1 MAIIN
6 QNQWDEF
13 LGRFPDAHILQTS
26 RWGEFKKAFG
36 WLPLYVQNQDSG
48 AQILFRQLPLGLT
61 VAYIPKGPIGMDW
74 GALLP
79 DIENICRR
87 RRAIVIYIE
96 PDTWQDDSPI
106 LTQKLPRYKPSSISI
121 QPRRTITLSLEGG
134 EEEWL
139 QRMKQKTRYNI
150 RLAEKK
156 GVIIA
161 KSTDLV
167 AFNELMQVT
176 GERDQFG
183 VHQESYYRA
192 AYELFH
198 PDGLCELFMA
208 VYENRPLAAI
218 MVFKRGRRAWYFY
231 GASDENERNR
241 MPTYLLQWE
250 AMRWAAEA
258 GCMEYD
264 LWGVPDQ
271 DEDTLEAKF
280 ADHSDGL
287 WGVYRFKRGFGGQLK
302 RTAGVYERILQPGIF
317 QLYSFAI
324 RMRKKGMAG

>member
-13 LGRFPDAHILQTS
+13 LGSFPDAHLLQTS
-26 RWGEFKKAFG
+26 RWGDFKKAFG
-36 WLPLYVQNQDSG
+36 WQPLYVQNQNSG
-48 AQILFRQLPLGLT
+48 AQILFRPLPLGLT
-61 VAYIPKGPIGMDW
+61 IAYIPKGPVGLDW
-74 GALLP
+74 SALLP
-79 DIENICRR
+79 EIENICRR
-87 RRAIVIYIE
+87 RRAIVIYVE
-96 PDTWQDDSPI
+96 PDAWQDDSPI
-106 LTQKLPRYKPSSISI
+106 LAQKLTKYKPASISI
-121 QPRRTITLSLEGG
+121 QPRRTITLSLEGR
-134 EEEWL
+134 EEDWL

-161 KSTDLV
+161 KSSDLA
-167 AFNELMQVT
+167 AFNDLMQVT

-183 VHQESYYRA
+183 VHQESYYRT
-192 AYELFH
+192 AYQLFH
-198 PDGLCELFMA
+198 PEGSCEMFMA
-208 VYENRPLAAI
+208 AFENRPLAAI

-231 GASDENERNR
+231 GASDEKERNR

-258 GCMEYD
+258 GCTEYD
-264 LWGVPDQ
+264 LWGVPDL
-271 DEDTLEAKF
+271 DEDSLEANF
-280 ADHSDGL
+280 ADRSDGL

-317 QLYSFAI
+317 QFYSIAM